1 MSDLDQLRGLTG
13 QFRPP
18 PYDDLVAVSRTR
30 RRHSAIGAAAVAAAA
45 VIVGIALATGVTGV
59 PRADRTPTA
68 PSPSATETTAPAN
81 PMVNGR
87 IQTTDEYLSRVG
99 AACDGCEEADAIAFD
114 PHTGRLLLAWPDPES
129 RHLER
134 LRVVGPEGQ
143 LADLACPDDF
153 DCPEHTAGVLATLG
167 PGADELSVE
176 VAEKVVRL
184 IGYDGT
190 VRHTVDLSA
199 VLGDETV
206 YGMVWSPDGSR
217 LAVVTRAAPVTGR
230 GFVNNIWLVDRDG
243 HDPTVVYTASSTETL
258 RTGNS
263 SFAYVGSLA
272 WSPDASRLGFIEE
285 HELGHGGG
293 RVESRS
299 IQAVSLLVPEPG
311 EEGPGAVRTL
321 HDYTTIPYYHAVL
334 VWSPDGAR
342 VAIRSLGQV
351 LELSADDGS
360 VLARH
365 PFVEKADVTETLPPL
380 VWPAR
385 EP

>member
-1 MSDLDQLRGLTG
+1 MSDLDQLRELTG

-18 PYDDLVAVSRTR
+18 PYDDLIAVSRTR
-30 RRHSAIGAAAVAAAA
+30 RRHAAVGAAAAAAAA
-45 VIVGIALATGVTGV
+45 VIVGIAVTTGVAGL
-59 PRADRTPTA
+59 PRADQTPVA

-87 IQTTDEYLSRVG
+87 IQNTDDYLARVD

-114 PHTGRLLLAWPDPES
+114 QATGRLLLAWPDPES
-129 RHLER
+129 RHLKR

-153 DCPEHTAGVLATLG
+153 DCPQHTAGLLATLG
-167 PGADELSVE
+167 PRADELSIE
-176 VAEKVVRL
+176 VAEKEIRL
-184 IGYDGT
+184 IGYDGA
-190 VRHTVDLSA
+190 VRRTVDVSA
-199 VLGDETV
+199 ALGDQTV
-206 YGMVWSPDGSR
+206 YGIAWSPDGSR
-217 LAVVTRAAPVTGR
+217 LALVTRAAPMTGR
-230 GFVNNIWLVDRDG
+230 GFVNNIWLVDPDG
-243 HDPTVVYTASSTETL
+243 HDPQVVYTATSTEAL

-263 SFAYVGSLA
+263 SFTYVGSLV

-321 HDYTTIPYYHAVL
+321 HDYTTIPYYHAAF

-342 VAIRSLGQV
+342 VAIRSFGQV

-365 PFVEKADVTETLPPL
+365 PFIEKDDVTEPLPPL
-380 VWPAR
+380 VWPAKH
-385 EP
+385 